1 MMKMQGKDCSVIVTQ
16 LPRDIS
22 RREVQDFFSEVAP
35 VRKCHLVRDKN
46 DTFKGM
52 AYIVYTLVEDAS
64 QAVKQYDNASFK
76 GKILKVKFSHQ
87 RQTEANKTVFG
98 IKGDVKE
105 EDAEENEKEDKARGP
120 RKKINKREPG
130 KQRKGRIII
139 RNLSFKADEK
149 LVEEHFSKYGKIREV
164 SILRKKDGKMVG
176 CAFVQFNEKAE
187 ALKAITECNM
197 KPLLGR
203 LIAVDLAVEK
213 EKFMP
218 YKTSTEIS
226 MDVDKVKEIK
236 VKEEVLSYDEKEDS
250 DEEDDDIKTEIK
262 EEKESSNELSDSE
275 LDDGDESYSSKSEDD
290 DDDEEEPMPVKA
302 KFPAAQ
308 GPSKDITEERTLF
321 LKNLPFA
328 ATDED
333 IAEVLRKFGEL
344 KYVLLCID
352 QLTEHPRGT
361 AFAQFKERE
370 AADACLAAATNPAA
384 KNEFI
389 LYGRPMHIMRAIS
402 RMELERKKSEKDLE
416 KITKDK
422 RNLYLAREGFVRQ
435 GTRAALGVSNTDLAL
450 RTRREQV
457 KRRMLQN
464 LHIFVSKI
472 RLCINNLPDRIG
484 DKQLHAIF
492 SKHAPD
498 GAKIT
503 EARIMRDFR
512 NLNENGIPKS
522 RGYGFVTFTEH
533 EHALAALRKINNN
546 PDIFTNDQRPIV
558 EFSLENRSVLKARQK
573 RMEKSKEKN
582 PLWKKDRHNIKQDAI
597 KIDKQ
602 TTSEIKKQPVK
613 MSEVSEG
620 ESQPMFMG
628 SKSDPCNKNL
638 PVNYGPKI
646 RHRER
651 DIKGKTKISRKQFR
665 KEQRDRALGR
675 KRKRPEHEDRGESS
689 SINPQE
695 ASEGQAKKKR
705 KRNKKK
711 ISKKM
716 KADIKDERAFNA
728 IVQKYKAKISSV
740 NSVSSKKWYE
750 D

>member
-105 EDAEENEKEDKARGP
+105 EDAEENEKEDKTRGP

-422 RNLYLAREGFVRQ
+422 RNLYLAREGCKKTLPLMF
-435 GTRAALGVSNTDLAL
+435 TDNILYIGSMKY
-450 RTRREQV
+450 R
-457 KRRMLQN
+457 
-464 LHIFVSKI
+464 KI
-472 RLCINNLPDRIG
+472 RVICLTSVYPNWY
-484 DKQLHAIF
+484 KQLHAIF